1 MKPLMKLFIS
11 FLIIS
16 VCFVQCSSQSSEIE
30 SQIHTDPGE
39 YVNSYSPYDTLTKT
53 IHVYVALCDNVNQ
66 GIVPVPEKIGNGQD
80 PMNNLYWGCAY
91 GIKTFFKKSSEW
103 RLLKTQKID
112 NLILE
117 RLVFKHTTKNYYLVA
132 DAYNG
137 KYIKTCTQN
146 FLSSCAGQKKD
157 TLHING
163 TIIGIHG
170 NAPLLSYIGHDG
182 LMDFQL
188 EDSFKN
194 TDNQTRDCI
203 ILACISKSYFSA
215 HIKATKANPV
225 VWTTGLMC
233 PEAYTLHDAIT
244 GYIKNESNE
253 AVRSRAALAY
263 STYQKCSEKAARNL
277 LVTGW

>member
-1 MKPLMKLFIS
+1 MKIHTKIFIS
-11 FLIIS
+11 CIITA
-16 VCFVQCSSQSSEIE
+16 VCLLQCSLHSIE
-30 SQIHTDPGE
+30 TKNFTQNDREQNI
-39 YVNSYSPYDTLTKT
+39 NNNYSYDTLTKT
-53 IHVYVALCDNVNQ
+53 IHIYVALCDNVNQ

-80 PMNNLYWGCAY
+80 PINNLYWGCAY
-91 GIKTFFKKSSEW
+91 GIKTFFKKSTEW
-103 RLLKTQKID
+103 TLLKTQKID

-117 RLVFKHTTKNYYLVA
+117 RLVFKHTTKNFYLVA

-137 KYIKTCTQN
+137 KYIKTCTQD

-163 TIIGIHG
+163 TSIGIHG
-170 NAPLLSYIGHDG
+170 NGPLLSYIGHDG

-188 EDSFKN
+188 ENSFKT
-194 TDNQTRDCI
+194 TDNQTRNCI
-203 ILACISKSYFSA
+203 VLACFSKNYFA
-215 HIKATKANPV
+215 PYIKTTKTNPI

-244 GYIKNESNE
+244 GYIQNESNE
-253 AVRSRAALAY
+253 AIRTRAALAY
-263 STYQKCSEKAARNL
+263 AKYQKCSEKAARNL